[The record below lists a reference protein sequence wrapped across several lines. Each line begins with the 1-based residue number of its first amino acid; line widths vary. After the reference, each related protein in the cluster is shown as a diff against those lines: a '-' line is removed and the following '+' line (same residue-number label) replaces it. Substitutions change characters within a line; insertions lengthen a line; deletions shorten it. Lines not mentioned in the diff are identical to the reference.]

1 MKLEQ
6 TTDGRILMF
15 EHINEVVQE
24 ASIATCDAI
33 LDYIHKC
40 ETYNDFETSKDF
52 DEYVQESMMY
62 FMEAVSKDKD
72 EITKWMVKKGY
83 WYDGDNPKKKKECN
97 RMYQFLK
104 QHDFRPSDETYKTNI
119 DDGKN
124 GKKRIKLTIDPNTLT
139 KEDKEILKKGHEE
152 GEATVWLFDKVK
164 QLQDHENSIK
174 AGDNASFRPRSKQ
187 IEMGSKTLKG
197 KQYKSQQQLKHEEG
211 HADSLFK
218 GNNDNYKNKDLPS
231 DHPANIALKEHKE
244 SGKFVN
250 SHDDSTEEL
259 MADLYSAMNSQ
270 IRTKSWGKNKTT
282 RKVTKTEIIKHFS
295 NIVIQCEKEC
305 DEYFNKRFTNENI
318 GIDQFKKYVKKQIDT
333 WEGYWSRNKD
343 RKKLDYFHKGELIE
357 RGWQR
362 VSSLLINDVSDGFR
376 KCIKV
381 GGIGQV
387 IDDDINDAGYR
398 SEDFATY
405 IKRINKNKERIK
417 KYEIILKQVKD
428 VFASHNI
435 KSDSDL
441 DKLKQSLLN
450 SHDDDILDAIF
461 NWTKTT
467 EEVIEKINQCI
478 NEDKEAINYYESK
491 INEMKKDPDQITD
504 KHILRII
511 KFINEGSKRMLNNNF
526 KFPENLLS
534 QIVGETQLLI
544 EDMTKGLK
552 KDNEQ
557 ERAMWKRR
565 VRETNELRKKFAQSA
580 IKEYFEEFINNYIY
594 ND

>member
-1 MKLEQ
+1 MESALCVL
-6 TTDGRILMF
+6 DAMF
-15 EHINEVVQE
+15 DVIDKSEYINEYDE
-24 ASIATCDAI
+24 NNI
-33 LDYIHKC
+33 LSGI
-40 ETYNDFETSKDF
+40 FM
-52 DEYVQESMMY
+52 ESMMI

-119 DDGKN
+119 ADGKN

-139 KEDKEILKKGHEE
+139 KEDKEILKKGREE
-152 GEATVWLFDKVK
+152 GEATLWLFDKGKHEVAR
-164 QLQDHENSIK
+164 QIQDHENSIK
-174 AGDNASFRPRSKQ
+174 AGNNASFHPRSEQ

-197 KQYKSQQQLKHEEG
+197 KQYRSQQRLKHEEG
-211 HADSLFK
+211 HADSWFK
-218 GNNDNYKNKDLPS
+218 GNNDKYKNEDLPS
-231 DHPANIALKEHKE
+231 DHPANITLKEHKK

-250 SHDDSTEEL
+250 SHDNSTEEL

-270 IRTKSWGKNKTT
+270 IRTKNWGKNKTT
-282 RKVTKTEIIKHFS
+282 RKVTKSEIIKRFS
-295 NIVIQCEKEC
+295 DLVIQNEKEC

-318 GIDQFKKYVKKQIDT
+318 GIDQFKKYVKQHIDD

-343 RKKLDYFHKGELIE
+343 SEKLDYFYKGERIE

-387 IDDDINDAGYR
+387 IDDDIHDAGSR
-398 SEDFATY
+398 SEDFAAY

-478 NEDKEAINYYESK
+478 NDDKEAINRYESK
-491 INEMKKDPDQITD
+491 INEMKKDPDQIID
-504 KHILRII
+504 KHIFRII

-534 QIVGETQLLI
+534 QIVGEAQLII

-565 VRETNELRKKFAQSA
+565 ARETNELRKKFAQIA
-580 IKEYFEEFINNYIY
+580 IKEYFEEFINDYIY

>member
-1 MKLEQ
+1 
-6 TTDGRILMF
+6 MF
-15 EHINEVVQE
+15 EYINEVVQE
-24 ASIATCDAI
+24 ATMTTCDAI
-33 LDYIHKC
+33 LNYIDKC
-40 ETYNDFETSKDF
+40 ETYNECETTKDF
-52 DEYVQESMMY
+52 DEYVQESMMC

-139 KEDKEILKKGHEE
+139 KEDKEILKKGREE
-152 GEATVWLFDKVK
+152 GEATLRLSDKMK
-164 QLQDHENSIK
+164 HHIAMTHQARENSIK
-174 AGDNASFRPRSKQ
+174 TGNNASFSQKSEQ
-187 IEMGSKTLKG
+187 IEMGSKTLKS
-197 KQYKSQQQLKHEEG
+197 KQYRSQQRLKHEEG
-211 HADSLFK
+211 HADSWFK
-218 GNNDNYKNKDLPS
+218 GNDGKHKNKDLPS
-231 DHPANIALKEHKE
+231 DHPVNIALKEHKE

-270 IRTKSWGKNKTT
+270 IRTKNWGKNKTT
-282 RKVTKTEIIKHFS
+282 RKVTKAEIIKRFS
-295 NIVIQCEKEC
+295 DIVMKGEKEI

-318 GIDQFKKYVKKQIDT
+318 GIDQFKKYVKKHIDD
-333 WEGYWSRNKD
+333 WERYWARNKD
-343 RKKLDYFHKGELIE
+343 REKLDHFYKGERTE

-376 KCIKV
+376 ECIKI
-381 GGIGQV
+381 GGIGQA
-387 IDDDINDAGYR
+387 IDDDIHDAGYR
-398 SEDFATY
+398 SEDFTEY
-405 IKRINKNKERIK
+405 MKRINKNKERIK

-441 DKLKQSLLN
+441 DKLKRSLIN
-450 SHDDDILDAIF
+450 SPDDKFLYVIF
-461 NWTKTT
+461 NWTNTT
-467 EEVIEKINQCI
+467 EEVIEKLNQCI
-478 NEDKEAINYYESK
+478 DEDKEAINRYESE

-534 QIVGETQLLI
+534 QIVGEAQLII
-544 EDMTKGLK
+544 EDMTKELK
-552 KDNEQ
+552 KDTEQ
-557 ERAMWKRR
+557 ERAIWKRR
-565 VRETNELRKKFAQSA
+565 VQETNELRKKFAQTA
-580 IKEYFEEFINNYIY
+580 IKEYFEEFINDYIY

>member
-1 MKLEQ
+1 MNVFDQ
-6 TTDGRILMF
+6 
-15 EHINEVVQE
+15 INDVIMESSMAVY
-24 ASIATCDAI
+24 DAM
-33 LDYIHKC
+33 LDIIDKR
-40 ETYNDFETSKDF
+40 ETINDNDPSNEF
-52 DEYVQESMMY
+52 DNIITESFQIFVEY
-62 FMEAVSKDKD
+62 VSKDKD
-72 EITKWMVKKGY
+72 EITKWMDKKGY
-83 WYDGDNPKKKKECN
+83 FYTGDNPKKKKECL
-97 RMYQFLK
+97 RMYNFLK

-124 GKKRIKLTIDPNTLT
+124 GKKRIKLAIDPNTLT
-139 KEDKEILKKGHEE
+139 KEDKEILKKGHEK
-152 GEATVWLFDKVK
+152 GEALLGIFDEGKYKVAEH
-164 QLQDHENSIK
+164 LQDHENSVK
-174 AGDNASFRPRSKQ
+174 AGNNAAFRPRSEQ

-197 KQYKSQQQLKHEEG
+197 KQYRSQQRLKHEEG
-211 HADSLFK
+211 HADSWFK
-218 GNNDNYKNKDLPS
+218 GNDDKYKNKDLPS
-231 DHPANIALKEHKE
+231 NHPANIALKERKE

-270 IRTKSWGKNKTT
+270 IRTKNWGKNKTT
-282 RKVTKTEIIKHFS
+282 RKVTKAEIVKRFS
-295 NIVIQCEKEC
+295 DLVMQGEKEC

-318 GIDQFKKYVKKQIDT
+318 GIDQFKKYIKDQIDR
-333 WEGYWSRNKD
+333 WEEYWSRNKD
-343 RKKLDYFHKGELIE
+343 NEKLDHFYKGERIE

-381 GGIGQV
+381 GGIGQA
-387 IDDDINDAGYR
+387 IDDNIHDAGYR
-398 SEDFATY
+398 SEDFAAY

-428 VFASHNI
+428 IFASHNI

-441 DKLKQSLLN
+441 EKVKQSLLN

-467 EEVIEKINQCI
+467 EEVIEKLNQCI
-478 NEDKEAINYYESK
+478 NEDKEAINRYESK
-491 INEMKKDPDQITD
+491 INEMKKDPDQIAD
-504 KHILRII
+504 KHIFRII

-534 QIVGETQLLI
+534 QIVGEAQLII

-552 KDNEQ
+552 KDNER

-565 VRETNELRKKFAQSA
+565 TQETNELRVKFAQSA
-580 IKEYFEEFINNYIY
+580 IKEYFEDFIDDFIY